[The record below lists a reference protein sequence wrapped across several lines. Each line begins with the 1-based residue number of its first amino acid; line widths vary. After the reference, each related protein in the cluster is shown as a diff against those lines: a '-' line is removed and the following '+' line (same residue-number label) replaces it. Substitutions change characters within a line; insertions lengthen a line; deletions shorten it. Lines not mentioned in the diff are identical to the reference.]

1 MNIRPAIIT
10 LLGLSTLALSACND
24 PVKAPYG
31 GVGDPLPANQYP
43 QITTD
48 GAMSNY
54 LLFSQ
59 PVVSRDSGV
68 LKVTTPARLRSDGL
82 ESNIQYRYIFLDASG
97 QPLRAQPDWRYMRM
111 PARQQVFFEGNA
123 LDATATDWRLEV
135 RAAR

>member
-1 MNIRPAIIT
+1 MIRLIAPLT
-10 LLGLSTLALSACND
+10 LTALLLTGCND

-31 GVGDPLPANQYP
+31 GVGDPLPQYP
-43 QITTD
+43 PITTD

-82 ESNIQYRYIFLDASG
+82 ESEVQYRYIFLDASG
-97 QPLRAQPDWRYMRM
+97 QPLRAQPDWRQVRM
-111 PARQQVFFEGNA
+111 PARQQVFFEANA
-123 LDATATDWRLEV
+123 LDASATDWRLEV

>member
-1 MNIRPAIIT
+1 MIRLLAPLALAT
-10 LLGLSTLALSACND
+10 LLLTGCND

-54 LLFSQ
+54 LLFS
-59 PVVSRDSGV
+59 PSTVSRDSGV

-82 ESNIQYRYIFLDASG
+82 ESNIQYRYIFLDAAG
-97 QPLRAQPDWRYMRM
+97 QPLRVQPDWRYMRM

-123 LDATATDWRLEV
+123 LDASATDWRLEV